1 MNKILLVILFFLI
14 GHILIWIQTNGQFL
28 WKFFEKNPIL
38 LSFTFGGVIS
48 YFFIMATKFSYQSFE
63 SLVWPVRYIGLAVG
77 IVSYAILTYILLNEG
92 LTTKTLI
99 CLILSLAILSVQ
111 LLWK

>member
-48 YFFIMATKFSYQSFE
+48 YFFIMATKYSYQSFDE
-63 SLVWPVRYIGLAVG
+63 L
-77 IVSYAILTYILLNEG
+77 VSYAILTYILLNEG
-92 LTTKTLI
+92 VTTKTLI
-99 CLILSLAILSVQ
+99 CLVLSLLILTIQ